1 MNAIHKGKHNY
12 FKAFNRGKD
21 VVEGFNTNILINPH
35 IDSIVNFL
43 KLHSYNFVK
52 LIHTESNQ
60 SEGGDILG
68 YTKDGKVYKIEL
80 KICESVK
87 DTESHGGVTGDL
99 FKVLDINITGYREFE
114 SKVGI
119 DKKRW
124 NIINQFLGTNISSYE
139 EQDELES
146 TIKQNKLLLE
156 ELRKVT
162 NDVKTQYIQ
171 YLIGVLNTID
181 PQKIINLS
189 NALCLGERK
198 NLNEIK
204 YIENNILEIQV
215 GFFGTEK
222 QVISSKTFTP
232 KTQLKNIYRK
242 RLALVLEFENGFIK
256 FPLTHGNAYQGS
268 GRTLSFKCMF
278 KY

>member
-1 MNAIHKGKHNY
+1 MNVNHKGKHNY
-12 FKAFNRGKD
+12 STAHNRGAQ
-21 VVEGFNTNILINPH
+21 VVEGFNTNTPINPY
-35 IDSIVNFL
+35 IDFIVNFL

-80 KICESVK
+80 KICETAK
-87 DTESHGGVTGDL
+87 DTESHGGVSGDF
-99 FKVLDINITGYREFE
+99 FKFLDINITGYREFE
-114 SKVGI
+114 SKVGV

-139 EQDELES
+139 EQDKLES
-146 TIKQNKLLLE
+146 TIKQNKPLLD

-162 NDVKTQYIQ
+162 NEVKEQYQ
-171 YLIGVLNTID
+171 DYLVGVLNTID
-181 PQKIINLS
+181 PQKIINLG
-189 NALCLGERK
+189 NAIYLGERK
-198 NLNEIK
+198 NLQEIK
-204 YIENNILEIQV
+204 SVENNILEIQV

-256 FPLTHGNAYQGS
+256 FPLIHGNAYQGS

>member
-1 MNAIHKGKHNY
+1 MNSIHKGKHNY
-12 FKAFNRGKD
+12 SLAFDRGAQ
-21 VVEGFNTNILINPH
+21 VVEGFNNNIKINPY
-35 IDSIVNFL
+35 IDSIVDFV
-43 KLHSYNFVK
+43 KSHPYNFIN
-52 LIHTESNQ
+52 LTHTEANQ
-60 SEGGDILG
+60 NEGGDILG
-68 YTKDGKVYKIEL
+68 YTNNDKVYKIEL
-80 KICESVK
+80 KICESAK
-87 DTESHGGVTGDL
+87 NTESHGGVTGDL
-99 FKVLDINITGYREFE
+99 FKVLDINITGYKEFE
-114 SKVGI
+114 SKIGV

-124 NIINQFLGTNISSYE
+124 DIINKILGTNINSYK

-146 TIKQNKLLLE
+146 VIKQNESLLK
-156 ELRKVT
+156 ELRQVT
-162 NDVKTQYIQ
+162 NEVKIQ
-171 YLIGVLNTID
+171 YVDYLISKLNKID
-181 PQKIINLS
+181 SKKIINLC
-189 NALCLGERK
+189 NAVFLGERK

-242 RLALVLEFENGFIK
+242 RLALVLEFESGFIK
-256 FPLTHGNAYQGS
+256 FPLIHGNSYQGS

>member
-1 MNAIHKGKHNY
+1 M
-12 FKAFNRGKD
+12 
-21 VVEGFNTNILINPH
+21 
-35 IDSIVNFL
+35 
-43 KLHSYNFVK
+43 
-52 LIHTESNQ
+52 
-60 SEGGDILG
+60 
-68 YTKDGKVYKIEL
+68 
-80 KICESVK
+80 
-87 DTESHGGVTGDL
+87 
-99 FKVLDINITGYREFE
+99 
-114 SKVGI
+114 
-119 DKKRW
+119 
-124 NIINQFLGTNISSYE
+124 
-139 EQDELES
+139 
-146 TIKQNKLLLE
+146 
-156 ELRKVT
+156 
-162 NDVKTQYIQ
+162 
-171 YLIGVLNTID
+171 
-181 PQKIINLS
+181 S

>member
-1 MNAIHKGKHNY
+1 MNIIHKGKHNY
-12 FKAFNRGKD
+12 STAYSRGAN
-21 VVEGFNTNILINPH
+21 VVEGFNDNISINPY

-43 KLHSYNFVK
+43 KSHSYNFIK
-52 LIHTESNQ
+52 LVHTESNQ

-68 YTKDGKVYKIEL
+68 YTKDNKVYKIEL
-80 KICESVK
+80 KICETVK
-87 DTESHGGVTGDL
+87 NTESHGGVTGDF
-99 FKVLDINITGYREFE
+99 FKFLDVNIIGYREFE

-124 NIINQFLGTNISSYE
+124 GIINQFLGTNISSYK

-146 TIKQNKLLLE
+146 VIKQNKPLLK
-156 ELRKVT
+156 ELRQVT
-162 NDVKTQYIQ
+162 NEVKVQYIE
-171 YLIGVLNTID
+171 YLIPKLNTIN
-181 PQKIINLS
+181 PQKIVNLG
-189 NALCLGERK
+189 NAVSLGERK
-198 NLNEIK
+198 NLHEIK
-204 YIENNILEIQV
+204 HIENNILEIQV

>member
-1 MNAIHKGKHNY
+1 MNVNHKGKHNY
-12 FKAFNRGKD
+12 STAHNRGAQ
-21 VVEGFNTNILINPH
+21 VVEGFNTNTPINPY

-80 KICESVK
+80 KICETAK
-87 DTESHGGVTGDL
+87 DTESHGGLSGDF
-99 FKVLDINITGYREFE
+99 FKNLGFEEYGYRGYENL
-114 SKVGI
+114 VGVPQ
-119 DKKRW
+119 KRW
-124 NIINQFLGTNISSYE
+124 NIINQSLNTTISSYP
-139 EQDELES
+139 EQDKLES
-146 TIKQNKLLLE
+146 VIKKNKSLLT
-156 ELRKVT
+156 ELRKPT
-162 NDVKTQYIQ
+162 NQVKEQFLD
-171 YLIGVLNTID
+171 YLVEQLKTIPSQQIVD
-181 PQKIINLS
+181 LG
-189 NALCLGERK
+189 NAIFLGERK
-198 NLNEIK
+198 NLQEIK
-204 YIENNILEIQV
+204 HIENNILEIQV

-256 FPLTHGNAYQGS
+256 FPLIHGNAYQGS

>member
-1 MNAIHKGKHNY
+1 MNVNHKGKHNY
-12 FKAFNRGKD
+12 STAHNRGAQ
-21 VVEGFNTNILINPH
+21 VVEGFNTNTPINPY
-35 IDSIVNFL
+35 IDFIVNFL

-80 KICESVK
+80 KICETAK
-87 DTESHGGVTGDL
+87 DTESHGGVSGDF
-99 FKVLDINITGYREFE
+99 FKFLDINIIGYREFE
-114 SKVGI
+114 SKVGV

-124 NIINQFLGTNISSYE
+124 GIINQFLGTNISSYK

-146 TIKQNKLLLE
+146 IIKQNKLLLK
-156 ELRKVT
+156 ELRKAT
-162 NDVKTQYIQ
+162 NDVKTQYIE
-171 YLIGVLNTID
+171 YLIGVLSTID

-189 NALCLGERK
+189 NALSLGERK

-204 YIENNILEIQV
+204 HIENNILEIQV

-256 FPLTHGNAYQGS
+256 FPLIHGNAYQGS

>member
-1 MNAIHKGKHNY
+1 MNVNHKGKHNY
-12 FKAFNRGKD
+12 STAHNRGAQ
-21 VVEGFNTNILINPH
+21 VVEGFNTNTPINPY
-35 IDSIVNFL
+35 IDYIVNFL

-80 KICESVK
+80 KICETAK
-87 DTESHGGVTGDL
+87 DTESHGGVSGDF
-99 FKVLDINITGYREFE
+99 FKFLDINITGYREFE
-114 SKVGI
+114 SKVGV

-124 NIINQFLGTNISSYE
+124 NIINHFLGTNISSYK

-146 TIKQNKLLLE
+146 IIKQNKPLLK
-156 ELRKVT
+156 ELRQVT
-162 NDVKTQYIQ
+162 NEVKTQYIE
-171 YLIGVLNTID
+171 YLIGKLNKID
-181 PQKIINLS
+181 SQKIINLG
-189 NALCLGERK
+189 NALFLGERK
-198 NLNEIK
+198 NLYEIK
-204 YIENNILEIQV
+204 HIENNILEIQV

-256 FPLTHGNAYQGS
+256 FPLIHGNAYQGS